1 MKNMKLHGFLGKRIC
16 VAVSGGADSVALLHY
31 LKTAEKEHG
40 YTLCAVHCEHGIRGE
55 DSVADMRFVQSLC
68 ADLGV
73 PLYTFVE
80 DCPARAKREKESLET
95 SARNF
100 RRECFSALI
109 VDGKADFIATA
120 HHAGDEAET
129 VLFRI
134 ARGTSLTGASGIA
147 EQNGYYI
154 RPFLGW
160 TKKEILEYTEKNGLS
175 YREDTTNADT
185 RYARNKIR
193 HEVLPRLE
201 ETVRGASENIA
212 KFARLATEDDAL
224 LYEYAGELVTERNG
238 EYLVAFSDKKPLFRR
253 ACLTALKGL
262 GVDRDYTALHLEK
275 AYALQ
280 GLQRGAKLDFPQEIE
295 AERKENGIVF
305 RKKSAWI
312 APEKANEQRF
322 GEYFDGGA
330 YIVRVSEICPEDKE
344 YLRIDGDKL
353 PQTAVF
359 RFRKEGDKIERFGGG
374 GKSLKKFFN
383 EKKIPVKEREYLP
396 LLAEKENGEVY
407 AVCGVE
413 ISEKVKV
420 TGDTKRVLYIVT
432 DRK

>member
-1 MKNMKLHGFLGKRIC
+1 MQLRDFSGKKIC

-31 LKTAEKEHG
+31 LKTAEKQYG

-55 DSVADMRFVQSLC
+55 ESVADMRFVQELC
-68 ADLGV
+68 KGWEV
-73 PLYTFVE
+73 PLYTFAE
-80 DCPARAKREKESLET
+80 DCPARSKRDKESLET
-95 SARNF
+95 AARNF
-100 RRECFSALI
+100 RRESFSSL
-109 VDGKADFIATA
+109 VLGGKADFIATA

-134 ARGTSLTGASGIA
+134 ARGASLTGAGGIA
-147 EQNGYYI
+147 ERSGYMI
-154 RPFLGW
+154 RPFLSW
-160 TKKEILEYTEKNGLS
+160 TKEEILEYVKKNALE
-175 YREDTTNADT
+175 YREDKTNADT

-193 HEVLPRLE
+193 HEVLPKLE
-201 ETVRGASENIA
+201 ETVGGAAENIA
-212 KFARLATEDDAL
+212 RFARLATEDDEL
-224 LYEYAGELVTERNG
+224 LYEYANGLITETGG
-238 EYLVAFSDKKPLFRR
+238 EYLVAFSEKKPLFRR

-262 GVDRDYTALHLEK
+262 GADRDYTALHLQQ

-280 GLQRGAKLDFPQEIE
+280 DLRRGAKLDLPQEIE
-295 AERKENGIVF
+295 AERTENGVVF
-305 RKKSAWI
+305 RKKTAWV
-312 APEKANEQRF
+312 APERTAEQPF

-330 YIVRVSEICPEDKE
+330 YTVRVSEICPKNGEF
-344 YLRIDGDKL
+344 LRVDGDKI

-396 LLAEKENGEVY
+396 LIAEKESGEVY

-420 TGDTKRVLYIVT
+420 RGETERVLYIVT
-432 DRK
+432 EKK